1 MEKTMHYTSV
11 NHAHQAIEQI
21 NQLRNRRELCD
32 IILRCNET
40 RIFAHKL
47 VLSVNSPYFKG
58 LMNTRYYMEPGLY
71 EHPLKGIEGDAVQ
84 TIVNFFYTATV
95 SVNEESVWTLLPAA
109 AKLHVAEIQSL
120 CSNFL
125 LSILDID
132 NCLKIHHI
140 ATECLASNLL
150 KESTDFIK
158 ENFDKLLDED
168 CFLDLEFNEAM
179 PHLKR
184 LGDTGLTNDQVL
196 HAIKCWMVAAIDER
210 QVFGLQIIKKFPNLA
225 TKLEEFI
232 PLEFLE
238 SESEIQENGVGS
250 HTNSDRGG
258 SDNSRSPHN
267 NKAQG
272 TDHSPTIPNGKAEE
286 NYMCFECAEEFDTK
300 TELEEHAKGHKVYIK
315 KENISPNQNNA
326 SKQSSKSGSPNSL
339 SYSPTP
345 TKFSTPPPRSFSPYE
360 DYIKMNANKSL
371 DFSSSL
377 SSYLNNTDDS
387 GGSYFD
393 QYMRA
398 RGLDS
403 PSFGQRYSRSPT
415 PSRVQS
421 ATTNPLLITV
431 TSGTEDGSDMKFIC
445 PVCGKSYLDKDS
457 LSRHYETHSHFPCK
471 VCGKTYSTKSNLHT
485 HMKKHSDDKTY
496 SCNTCDKTFT
506 SPSVLKTHL
515 RTHSGEKP
523 FICPTCGV
531 AFAKNIH
538 LKRHLSIHTGIK
550 PHECKVCNKRFS
562 RSDHLKR
569 HVQSIHTQDRPHICS
584 LCGKDFVRKYEL
596 NKHMKQSHWGFTV
609 GEEDQEMDSST
620 SEAMDTS
627 SIASMHAAMAKG
639 FVPFSESKADTSM
652 EEEKSPSQ
660 KGLISPHDRIP
671 VTVKEEPISP
681 AK

>member
-1 MEKTMHYTSV
+1 
-11 NHAHQAIEQI
+11 
-21 NQLRNRRELCD
+21 
-32 IILRCNET
+32 
-40 RIFAHKL
+40 
-47 VLSVNSPYFKG
+47 
-58 LMNTRYYMEPGLY
+58 
-71 EHPLKGIEGDAVQ
+71 
-84 TIVNFFYTATV
+84 
-95 SVNEESVWTLLPAA
+95 
-109 AKLHVAEIQSL
+109 
-120 CSNFL
+120 
-125 LSILDID
+125 
-132 NCLKIHHI
+132 
-140 ATECLASNLL
+140 
-150 KESTDFIK
+150 
-158 ENFDKLLDED
+158 
-168 CFLDLEFNEAM
+168 
-179 PHLKR
+179 
-184 LGDTGLTNDQVL
+184 
-196 HAIKCWMVAAIDER
+196 MV
-210 QVFGLQIIKKFPNLA
+210 
-225 TKLEEFI
+225 
-232 PLEFLE
+232 
-238 SESEIQENGVGS
+238 S

-300 TELEEHAKGHKVYIK
+300 AELEEHAKGHKVYIK

-671 VTVKEEPISP
+671 MTVKEEPISP

>member
-1 MEKTMHYTSV
+1 
-11 NHAHQAIEQI
+11 
-21 NQLRNRRELCD
+21 
-32 IILRCNET
+32 
-40 RIFAHKL
+40 
-47 VLSVNSPYFKG
+47 
-58 LMNTRYYMEPGLY
+58 
-71 EHPLKGIEGDAVQ
+71 
-84 TIVNFFYTATV
+84 
-95 SVNEESVWTLLPAA
+95 
-109 AKLHVAEIQSL
+109 
-120 CSNFL
+120 
-125 LSILDID
+125 
-132 NCLKIHHI
+132 
-140 ATECLASNLL
+140 
-150 KESTDFIK
+150 
-158 ENFDKLLDED
+158 
-168 CFLDLEFNEAM
+168 
-179 PHLKR
+179 
-184 LGDTGLTNDQVL
+184 
-196 HAIKCWMVAAIDER
+196 
-210 QVFGLQIIKKFPNLA
+210 
-225 TKLEEFI
+225 
-232 PLEFLE
+232 
-238 SESEIQENGVGS
+238 
-250 HTNSDRGG
+250 
-258 SDNSRSPHN
+258 
-267 NKAQG
+267 
-272 TDHSPTIPNGKAEE
+272 
-286 NYMCFECAEEFDTK
+286 MCFECAEEFDTK
-300 TELEEHAKGHKVYIK
+300 AELEEHAKGHKVYIK
-315 KENISPNQNNA
+315 KENISPNQNHA
-326 SKQSSKSGSPNSL
+326 SKQSSKSNSPNSL

-345 TKFSTPPPRSFSPYE
+345 TKFSTPRSFSPYE

-421 ATTNPLLITV
+421 TNPLLITV
-431 TSGTEDGSDMKFIC
+431 TSGTVDGSDMKFIC

-457 LSRHYETHSHFPCK
+457 LSRHYETHSHFPCN

-515 RTHSGEKP
+515 RTHTGEKP

-609 GEEDQEMDSST
+609 GEEDQEMDSSVN
-620 SEAMDTS
+620 EPMDTS
-627 SIASMHAAMAKG
+627 SMASMHAAMAKG
-639 FVPFSESKADTSM
+639 FVPFSESKGDTSLED
-652 EEEKSPSQ
+652 EENSPGK
-660 KGLISPHDRIP
+660 KGLVSPTDRIP

-681 AK
+681 SK